1 MTILYSILTVVASW
15 CLLWCLV
22 CLTSSMVTALSYKD
36 YTGEAEYVVVNVTD
50 MITVEYAI
58 DGISHTCVVKPMLS
72 SYQTGDKGVLRYEEI
87 DNPILD
93 KEADDSYRYFKV
105 GLAITVV
112 CALLLLCS
120 THGWI

>member
-22 CLTSSMVTALSYKD
+22 CLTSSIVTALSYKD
-36 YTGEAEYVVVNVTD
+36 YTGEAEYIVVNVTD

-58 DGISHTCVVKPMLS
+58 DGISHMCVVKPMLS
-72 SYQTGDKGVLRYEEI
+72 SYQVGDKGILRYEEI

-93 KEADDSYRYFKV
+93 KEADDSSRYFKA
-105 GLAITVV
+105 GLVITGV

-120 THGWI
+120 VHGWI

>member
-22 CLTSSMVTALSYKD
+22 CLTSSIVTALSYKD
-36 YTGEAEYVVVNVTD
+36 YTGEAEYTVVNVTD

-58 DGISHTCVVKPMLS
+58 DGISHMCVVKPMLS
-72 SYQTGDKGVLRYEEI
+72 SYQVGDKGILRYEEI

-93 KEADDSYRYFKV
+93 KEADDSSRYFKA
-105 GLAITVV
+105 GLVITGV

-120 THGWI
+120 VHGWI

>member
-1 MTILYSILTVVASW
+1 MKGSKLICSFWVAVGFVLFFLDSFHGVSTHVMYSNLPNEASYEVVDVS
-15 CLLWCLV
+15 
-22 CLTSSMVTALSYKD
+22 
-36 YTGEAEYVVVNVTD
+36 D